1 MVPAIFILCLAWT
14 LSGICSDKYL
24 NLGGYVGALVS
35 AHASVITFLPPIFF
49 LVALGLAFA
58 TGTSWGTFGI
68 LIPIA
73 MAVVGTEN
81 ANLLV
86 LCVTAV
92 LSGAVGGDHAS
103 PISDTT
109 ILASAGAQCHHLDH
123 VSTQLPYVITVGACC
138 LAGYI
143 VDGLTQNGWLGLA
156 TALVCLAAVMLTIRA
171 KVPVVDD

>member
-1 MVPAIFILCLAWT
+1 MVPAIMILCLAWT

-24 NLGGYVGALVS
+24 NLGGYVGAVVS

-49 LVALGLAFA
+49 LVALGLGFA

-73 MAVVGTEN
+73 IAVVSPDN
-81 ANLLV
+81 PQLMV
-86 LCVTAV
+86 LCVTI

-109 ILASAGAQCHHLDH
+109 ILASAGAQCHHIDH
-123 VSTQLPYVITVGACC
+123 VSTQVPYVITVSACC
-138 LAGYI
+138 LIGYL
-143 VDGLTQNGWLGLA
+143 VDGFTQNGWAGMA
-156 TALVCLAAVMLTIRA
+156 AGIAALIVVMIAVRA
-171 KVPVVDD
+171 KCPVVDN